1 MVNDMKTKEFISTFE
16 ILYPEDQNR
25 GIGER
30 DFFEFMKRANRDLTS
45 EQRFKILNLTIN
57 TIKKGE
63 FNG

>member
-1 MVNDMKTKEFISTFE
+1 MINDMKTKEFISTFE
-16 ILYPEDQNR
+16 ILYPEDQNLDV
-25 GIGER
+25 GER